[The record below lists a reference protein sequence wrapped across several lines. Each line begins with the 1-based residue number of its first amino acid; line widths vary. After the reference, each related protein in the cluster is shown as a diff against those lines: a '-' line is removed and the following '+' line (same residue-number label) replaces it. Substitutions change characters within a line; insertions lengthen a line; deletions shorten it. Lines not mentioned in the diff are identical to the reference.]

1 MWLKLTW
8 KLDSKTHSILIQ
20 TGAWKL
26 KKMQKMR
33 HAMQTNTQMPSSSPP
48 FIATGQHP
56 KPITD
61 NKLSHSAQITKKSV
75 C

>member
-1 MWLKLTW
+1 VVETDVEIRFKNAFDFNPNWRLET
-8 KLDSKTHSILIQ
+8 
-20 TGAWKL
+20 
-26 KKMQKMR
+26 KKKQKMH

-61 NKLSHSAQITKKSV
+61 NKL
-75 C
+75 